1 MHERIQA
8 RRAEVNLGA
17 PDPDEERRRHLASA
31 MDELIA
37 GLDNLATLPGHRF
50 AGVSDPATGN
60 VLQRRRVLSKTC
72 RGGLPVCPTAL
83 RQVFGSDIAGA
94 RVVDL

>member
-1 MHERIQA
+1 MHERVQA
-8 RRAEVNLGA
+8 RRAEINLGA

-37 GLDNLATLPGHRF
+37 SLDNLATLPGHRF

-60 VLQRRRVLSKTC
+60 VLQRRRILSKTC
-72 RGGLPVCPTAL
+72 RGLPVCPTTL

-94 RVVDL
+94 RVVGL

>member
-1 MHERIQA
+1 MHGRIQA

-37 GLDNLATLPGHRF
+37 SLDNLATLPGHRF

-60 VLQRRRVLSKTC
+60 VLQRRRVLPKTC
-72 RGGLPVCPTAL
+72 RGASSLPDCPAASI
-83 RQVFGSDIAGA
+83 RQ
-94 RVVDL
+94 